1 MVEKSKR
8 IRELQHMKTSSNDS
22 TRKFIFGSAAVI
34 FLAAVVFFFT
44 FFHVKTVEVMGSDHY
59 SEDQLKEKILKGT
72 LTTNSILAP
81 MFYAKDAAE
90 SLPYIESFNV
100 RRSGRNK
107 LIITVK
113 EKNVVGCI
121 PYLDSYIYFDRSGYF
136 VEGSKIRDTK
146 VAFFDG
152 IQVKKVIMEEKLPI
166 KETILNTAVA
176 LSTIFAKND
185 MVPDHIIF
193 DDNYEIS
200 LLYGDITVQLGKDQ
214 YLEDKMT
221 RAIAILPEL
230 SGQKGIL
237 HMENISR
244 NSKTV
249 TFESEEAEAE
259 VTAENW
265 NGGYDENGDYTGDGE
280 YDENGNYVG
289 PKLVSTLD
297 TALERWVGGYDE
309 EGDYTGNGEYDADLN
324 YVGPAPTQELLDS
337 FGDWTGGYNEDGGFD
352 GTGEYDADGNY
363 VGAKPD
369 DSGNTENT
377 VDAGD
382 SESDQSGENLSYD
395 SSEDSEEN
403 SDESDYSDEE
413 GDYYDEEY

>member
-1 MVEKSKR
+1 
-8 IRELQHMKTSSNDS
+8 
-22 TRKFIFGSAAVI
+22 
-34 FLAAVVFFFT
+34 
-44 FFHVKTVEVMGSDHY
+44 
-59 SEDQLKEKILKGT
+59 
-72 LTTNSILAP
+72 
-81 MFYAKDAAE
+81 
-90 SLPYIESFNV
+90 
-100 RRSGRNK
+100 
-107 LIITVK
+107 
-113 EKNVVGCI
+113 
-121 PYLDSYIYFDRSGYF
+121 
-136 VEGSKIRDTK
+136 
-146 VAFFDG
+146 
-152 IQVKKVIMEEKLPI
+152 MEEKLPI

-289 PKLVSTLD
+289 PKPVSTLD